1 MEQKM
6 VNLKIDNIPVSV
18 PAGTTVLEAARNAG
32 IKIPSLC
39 FLKDINEIGACRI
52 CVVEVKGAKSLV
64 ASCVYPVSEGME
76 VFTNTEKVRHSRQ
89 LTLELILSNH
99 RMDCLTCSRSGRC
112 ELQDLARDLGIDAVR
127 YAADNLPPQI
137 EDSAPHLIRDNSKCV
152 LCRRCTA
159 VCRKS
164 QEVGVIGCND
174 RGFATHV
181 GCAFDRDLNEVDCVS
196 CGQCIV
202 ACPTGALQEKDDT
215 AKVWAALNDPTKH
228 VVVGPAPSIRVTLGE
243 CFGMPIGTNVE
254 GKMVTALRRLG
265 FDKVFDVDNAADF
278 TIMEEGTEFLH
289 RLQNGG
295 TLPLIT
301 SCSPGWIRFC
311 EQHYPEMV
319 PNLSSCKSP
328 QQMFGTLVKTYYAER
343 MGINPRDIFVVSI
356 MPCTAKKYEVRREEM
371 RQHGWLPV
379 DVSLTTRELGR
390 MITRAG
396 LLFQNLPDGEFDEML
411 GVSTGAATI
420 FGASGGVMEAA
431 LRTVVEIVTKG
442 EMKPLEFTEVRGM
455 TGIKEASY
463 DLPGKTVRVCVTS
476 GLANAKKVLD
486 GVKSGEMQYDFIEIM
501 ACPGGCINGGGQP
514 IQHADVR
521 NWTDVRSLRAKALYT
536 QDEGMTYRR
545 SHENPIVQQV
555 YKEYLGEPGGHR
567 AHELLHTTYVP
578 QKRYRTE

>member
-18 PAGTTVLEAARNAG
+18 PAGTSVLEAARNAG
-32 IKIPSLC
+32 IRIPSLC

-137 EDSAPHLIRDNSKCV
+137 EDSAPHLVRDNSKCV

-159 VCRKS
+159 VCRKT

-289 RLQNGG
+289 RLQEGG

-311 EQHYPEMV
+311 EQHYPEMI
-319 PNLSSCKSP
+319 PNLSTCKSP
-328 QQMFGTLVKTYYAER
+328 QQMFGSLVKTYYAEK
-343 MGINPRDIFVVSI
+343 MGINPLDIVVVSV

-379 DVSLTTRELGR
+379 DISLTTRELGR

-396 LLFQNLPDGEFDEML
+396 LLFQNLPDGQFDEML

-442 EMKPLEFTEVRGM
+442 EMKPLDFTEVRGM
-455 TGIKEASY
+455 AGIKEASY
-463 DLPGKTVRVCVTS
+463 DLPGKTVRVCAVS

-486 GVKSGEMQYDFIEIM
+486 GVKSGQMQYDFIEIM

-521 NWTDVRSLRAKALYT
+521 NWTDIRSLRAKALYT
-536 QDEGMTYRR
+536 QDAGMTYRR
-545 SHENPIVQQV
+545 SHENPVLQQV

-567 AHELLHTTYVP
+567 AHELLHTTYIP